1 MSIAQLLFQV
11 FGEVILPI
19 IVIAGLGYIL
29 ESKFSLELS
38 TLNRV
43 SIYCLSPCLLFVTLL
58 RTQINS
64 GEALRLAM
72 LMLGVV
78 VSMCILAYGI
88 ARVMRLSPAERSGFM
103 LATTFMNSGN
113 YGLPASRFAFGEIG
127 FQLAVIGYLVQ
138 ALLSQTLA
146 VYVASSGNGNQRAAL
161 LQVFKMPMLY
171 AAALA
176 IALRSLG
183 IHLDENDGF
192 LALGVYR
199 GLRLAA
205 DATLPL
211 LLLILGMQ
219 LRRRKGTES
228 SGPLLGAA
236 ASMRLLVSVPL
247 AFGLA
252 YLLGLS
258 DLALRVGIM
267 QAAMPTAV
275 NTTIL
280 ALEFNTWP
288 SFVSN
293 VVVITTVASLVT
305 LTILIVLLR

>member
-1 MSIAQLLFQV
+1 MVSMSAILLQV

-19 IVIAGLGYIL
+19 VVITGLGYWL
-29 ESKFSLELS
+29 ESVFSLEPS

-58 RTQINS
+58 RTEING
-64 GEALRLAM
+64 GEAARLSL

-78 VSMCILAYGI
+78 VTMCVLAYVV
-88 ARVMRLSPAERSGFM
+88 ARAMRLSPSERSGFM

-113 YGLPASRFAFGEIG
+113 YGLPASRFAFGEVG
-127 FQLAVIGYLVQ
+127 FQLAVIGYLTQ
-138 ALLSQTLA
+138 AFLSQTLA
-146 VYVASSGNGNQRAAL
+146 VYVASSGGTNRRAAL
-161 LQVFKMPMLY
+161 MQVFRMPMIY
-171 AAALA
+171 AAFAA
-176 IALRSLG
+176 VALRSLG
-183 IHLDENDGF
+183 IHLDESDGF
-192 LALGVYR
+192 LAVGVYR

-219 LRRRKGTES
+219 LRRRRGTES
-228 SGPLLGAA
+228 TGPLGAA
-236 ASMRLLVSVPL
+236 ATLRLVGSVPI
-247 AFGLA
+247 AFGFA

-305 LTILIVLLR
+305 LTILLVWLR

>member
-1 MSIAQLLFQV
+1 MIGLLVQV

-19 IVIAGLGYIL
+19 IVITGLGYWL
-29 ESKFSLELS
+29 ESKFELEPA

-58 RTQINS
+58 RTEING
-64 GEALRLAM
+64 GEAVRLSL

-78 VSMCILAYGI
+78 VTMCLLAYCI
-88 ARVMRLSPAERSGFM
+88 ARVMRLTAAERSGFM

-113 YGLPASRFAFGEIG
+113 YGLSASRFAFGEVG
-127 FQLAVIGYLVQ
+127 FQLAVIGYMTQ

-146 VYVASSGNGNQRAAL
+146 VYVASSGHGSQRSAV
-161 LQVFKMPMLY
+161 LQVFKMPMIY
-171 AAALA
+171 GAILA
-176 IALRSLG
+176 IVLRSVG
-183 IHLDENDGF
+183 IRLDESDGF
-192 LALGVYR
+192 LAVGLYR
-199 GLRLAA
+199 GLRLVA

-219 LRRRKGTES
+219 LRRRKGTETT
-228 SGPLLGAA
+228 GPLGAA
-236 ASMRLLVSVPL
+236 AGLRLVASVPI

-288 SFVSN
+288 GFVSN

-305 LTILIVLLR
+305 LTILIVWLK